1 MDKHPRYRFDVS
13 VRTRFLDEQSRPED
27 EHYVFAY
34 AVTIRNTGAVRA
46 QLLSRHWVIRDANGR
61 IDEVRGEGVVG
72 QQPELAPGESF
83 EYTSGAVIATPVGTM
98 QGTYRIRA
106 DDGVEFDAPIAAFTL
121 SVPRVLH

>member
-13 VRTRFLDEQSRPED
+13 VRTRFLDEPSRPQD

-34 AVTIRNTGAVRA
+34 TVTIRNTGAVRA
-46 QLLSRHWVIRDANGR
+46 QLLARHWVIRDANGR
-61 IDEVRGEGVVG
+61 IDEVRGDGVVG

-83 EYTSGAVIATPVGTM
+83 EYTSAAVIATPVGTM
-98 QGTYRIRA
+98 QGSYRIRA
-106 DDGVEFDAPIAAFTL
+106 VDGIEFDAPIAVFTL